1 MVNGMTK
8 EMKQWLRDRGLTA
21 SKVADNIGVSR
32 TEFYT
37 MLDGRVS
44 WWMSTSYYKVHHA
57 LINYYGMT
65 EQEFRS
71 YIRI

>member
-1 MVNGMTK
+1 MVNDMTR

-32 TEFYT
+32 NEFYT

-44 WWMSTSYYKVHHA
+44 WWMSTSYDKVRHA

-71 YIRI
+71 FIRI